1 MMMNS
6 IGNASSETDS
16 MIALIDG
23 GNTQK
28 LLDQIADASLTSSDV
43 AEILNAASPYLSDTV
58 LTSAINRK
66 PSLESED
73 LESVIVANS
82 PITETVFNDLTI
94 ANEEL
99 ATASAISAAQDVETA
114 STMELLQNEIANSAA
129 EYTVHLNQLI
139 SHFIE
144 NENPDSAVNYLISI
158 DEDYRALPFAIQLDE
173 YDIAQSIID
182 KLPGETK
189 ADINLKDLYQLI
201 LDQKMKGKGLDS
213 LAGDQLEQV
222 NEWANENSIVGY
234 YALNLLSHLA
244 GQEYFEDIPVIE
256 SDEFEKS
263 SHNQGEST
271 TTSSLRL
278 IPNPATNE
286 VLIEISSAELEEPI
300 RIDIYDSLG
309 SLLKQTTLPK
319 SQSQVSI
326 SLLRF
331 GQGIYSVLLKSGNE
345 VKSFAR
351 LIVVQDEK

>member
-1 MMMNS
+1 M
-6 IGNASSETDS
+6 
-16 MIALIDG
+16 
-23 GNTQK
+23 
-28 LLDQIADASLTSSDV
+28 
-43 AEILNAASPYLSDTV
+43 
-58 LTSAINRK
+58 
-66 PSLESED
+66 ESED

-201 LDQKMKGKGLDS
+201 LDQKMKGQGWIHS
-213 LAGDQLEQV
+213 
-222 NEWANENSIVGY
+222 
-234 YALNLLSHLA
+234 
-244 GQEYFEDIPVIE
+244 PVI
-256 SDEFEKS
+256 
-263 SHNQGEST
+263 
-271 TTSSLRL
+271 SLSR
-278 IPNPATNE
+278 
-286 VLIEISSAELEEPI
+286 
-300 RIDIYDSLG
+300 
-309 SLLKQTTLPK
+309 
-319 SQSQVSI
+319 
-326 SLLRF
+326 
-331 GQGIYSVLLKSGNE
+331 
-345 VKSFAR
+345 
-351 LIVVQDEK
+351 

>member
-1 MMMNS
+1 
-6 IGNASSETDS
+6 

-144 NENPDSAVNYLISI
+144 NENPDSAVNYQFPLMKII
-158 DEDYRALPFAIQLDE
+158 AHYPLPF
-173 YDIAQSIID
+173 
-182 KLPGETK
+182 
-189 ADINLKDLYQLI
+189 
-201 LDQKMKGKGLDS
+201 S
-213 LAGDQLEQV
+213 LM
-222 NEWANENSIVGY
+222 NM
-234 YALNLLSHLA
+234 
-244 GQEYFEDIPVIE
+244 
-256 SDEFEKS
+256 
-263 SHNQGEST
+263 
-271 TTSSLRL
+271 
-278 IPNPATNE
+278 
-286 VLIEISSAELEEPI
+286 
-300 RIDIYDSLG
+300 
-309 SLLKQTTLPK
+309 
-319 SQSQVSI
+319 I
-326 SLLRF
+326 SLNQSLTNYR
-331 GQGIYSVLLKSGNE
+331 
-345 VKSFAR
+345 VKQKR
-351 LIVVQDEK
+351 T